1 VIIMRIV
8 TIKIEEYL
16 LKDLDK
22 LAKEQGCYR
31 SELIRLAI
39 QLLLKLYENGTLTE
53 AEIEKFKSLR
63 CNDSGQ
69 G

>member
-1 VIIMRIV
+1 MDELQLE
-8 TIKIEEYL
+8 K
-16 LKDLDK
+16 LDK
-22 LAKEQGCYR
+22 LAEEYGCYR

-39 QLLLKLYENGTLTE
+39 GLLLQLQENGTLTE

-63 CNDSGQ
+63 CSDTGQ

>member
-1 VIIMRIV
+1 MRVV
-8 TIKIEEYL
+8 TIKMDELQLE
-16 LKDLDK
+16 KLDK
-22 LAKEQGCYR
+22 LAEEYGCYR

-39 QLLLKLYENGTLTE
+39 GLLLQLQENGTLTE

-63 CNDSGQ
+63 CSDTGQ

>member
-1 VIIMRIV
+1 MRVV
-8 TIKIEEYL
+8 TIKMDELQLE
-16 LKDLDK
+16 KLDK
-22 LAKEQGCYR
+22 LAEEYGCYR

-39 QLLLKLYENGTLTE
+39 QLLFKLRENGTLTE